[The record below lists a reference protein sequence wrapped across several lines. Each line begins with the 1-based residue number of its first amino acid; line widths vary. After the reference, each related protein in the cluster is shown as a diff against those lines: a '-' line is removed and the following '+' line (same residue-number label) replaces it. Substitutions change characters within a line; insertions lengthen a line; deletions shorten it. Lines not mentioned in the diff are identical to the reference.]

1 MPEFVRIDRQ
11 PDLGVATL
19 RLDRPKLNA
28 LNLTLLREIADA
40 AGELARD
47 ETVRAVVLY
56 GGERAFSA
64 GADIKEMATRDFP
77 AAAAV
82 AGEPQ
87 DAFTAVARLPKP
99 VIAAITGVAL
109 GGGCELALAADF
121 RFATADARLAQPEI
135 SLGII
140 PGFGGTQRLP
150 RLVGPAVAKDLIYSG
165 RFVPAEE
172 ARRIGLVDKVVD
184 GDVYQAA
191 LDAAARYAQG
201 AALALRAAK
210 QSIDTGLETD
220 IDSGL
225 LLERHAFQSL
235 FATQDAQGALR
246 SFAEHGPGKA
256 VFTGR

>member
-1 MPEFVRIDRQ
+1 VPEFVRIDRQ

-40 AGELARD
+40 A
-47 ETVRAVVLY
+47 V
-56 GGERAFSA
+56 
-64 GADIKEMATRDFP
+64 
-77 AAAAV
+77 AV

-172 ARRIGLVDKVVD
+172 AERIGLVDQVVD
-184 GDVYQAA
+184 G
-191 LDAAARYAQG
+191 AARYAQG

-210 QSIDTGLETD
+210 QAIDTGLETD

-235 FATQDAQGALR
+235 FATRDAQGALK